1 MGSKVHRRKERREKR
16 RENRADRSKKHQR
29 GIHGSSRDDREAAPE
44 HEDDQVRRY
53 IEPES
58 DRACLKCLRRS
69 ECFEQR
75 GRCAEF
81 KTLKQWRK
89 ERRQDIERLNNENK
103 KGTSED
109 GPEDVDKDGAR

>member
-103 KGTSED
+103 KGASED